1 MQIDDPQQFF
11 DYLTSDEIIVTDATL
26 VSDDILE
33 IRYEYSENFVE
44 VNPNTNVIVA
54 AFTTAHARLQ
64 LYDEL
69 DMLKERVLY
78 YDTDSIVYL
87 TQPDQ
92 PEPRLGNYIGDLT
105 DELGGDHITVF
116 ASGGPKNYG
125 YITNGDKTDIKVRG
139 ITLDCTAR
147 QKVNFES
154 LRAMVFLRAKCGVT
168 ATVTVDIPFRITRNT
183 KTKEIQS
190 KRMKKEYKI
199 VYNKRVIIDD
209 YNTIPYGY

>member
-1 MQIDDPQQFF
+1 M
-11 DYLTSDEIIVTDATL
+11 
-26 VSDDILE
+26 
-33 IRYEYSENFVE
+33 
-44 VNPNTNVIVA
+44 IVA

-69 DMLKERVLY
+69 DMLGERVLY

-92 PEPRLGNYIGDLT
+92 PEPRLGNYIGDFT
-105 DELGGDHITVF
+105 DELGGDHTTVF

-125 YITNGDKTDIKVRG
+125 YKTNTGKTDIKVRG

-147 QKVNFES
+147 QKVNFQSMCELVS
-154 LRAMVFLRAKCGVT
+154 LRAECGV
-168 ATVTVDIPFRITRNT
+168 AGTVTVDIPLRMTRNT
-183 KTKEIQS
+183 RKKEIQT
-190 KRMKKEYKI
+190 KRMKKDYRV

-209 YNTIPYGY
+209 YKALPYGY